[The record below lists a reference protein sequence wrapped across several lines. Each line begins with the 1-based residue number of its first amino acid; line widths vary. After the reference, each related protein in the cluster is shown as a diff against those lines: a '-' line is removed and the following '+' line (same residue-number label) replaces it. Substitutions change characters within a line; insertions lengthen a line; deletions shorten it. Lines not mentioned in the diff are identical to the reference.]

1 MEAPDNVHRDL
12 RTSFTRAFY
21 TLRYIIQH
29 LPHLRSQFIYLKLEI
44 HEAFVLT
51 DQETVKKYEIRC
63 YLSDIVA
70 ITDTA
75 YTWRSMRKG
84 IWGTV
89 PTDANARCVRQLI
102 SFGNKFLNAYTTSV
116 LPLHIC
122 PSRWK
127 FADSFS
133 ERRIPFEETCC
144 GRDVFRDGCGNR
156 INLYILIKQST

>member
-44 HEAFVLT
+44 HEAFVLN
-51 DQETVKKYEIRC
+51 DQETVKKYEISR

-89 PTDANARCVRQLI
+89 PTDANVRCVRQLI
-102 SFGNKFLNAYTTSV
+102 SFGNKFSSAYTTSV

-122 PSRWK
+122 DESLRIR
-127 FADSFS
+127 SHS
-133 ERRIPFEETCC
+133 EEFLSKKHAVGVTYFEMAAVP
-144 GRDVFRDGCGNR
+144 G
-156 INLYILIKQST
+156 